1 MDEFILFIDQLLIIV
16 AWSLLFIHPL
26 LQSLH
31 MFQQNRYEIRRYWPW
46 LLEDIKLRMKH
57 PKVWLVPLLMYV
69 ILSLISLKLSTV
81 GASLGVGLTFGLS
94 VILAYQAKAKIF
106 IKPLVYTS
114 RVKRQLVVMLI
125 LIGFLMTRVHTFSW
139 PWILVLTPI
148 IWQSIWF
155 ILILMAIVT
164 LPFEDLM
171 KLRYIHLARQILK
184 QHPRLIKVGI
194 TGSYGKTSSKNIL
207 NEILSEKYYVL
218 ASPASYNTPMGLT
231 LTIREQ
237 LKALHQVFI
246 AEMGAD
252 KVGEI
257 EFLSRFIQPKIGIV
271 TSIGP
276 QHLNTFKT
284 IDNII
289 REKMRLIENLPQDG
303 IAILNLDNA
312 HIKAYSI
319 KNLCRKVTYAMDTEA
334 DYQATDI
341 VYSPQGSSFKVHF
354 ENEVYDF
361 KTRLLGKHNI
371 ANILAGI
378 AVGRNLD
385 LSWTSLQHAV
395 SQVNYVEHRLQLKK
409 INGYNYI
416 DNAFNS
422 NPEGANMSLEVL
434 KMMPGHRT
442 LVTPGMIDL
451 GPSQATYNKAF
462 GAAMIGC
469 ADTVILV
476 GRGQTKAIYE
486 GLSESGFDLKQVHI
500 VDTVKEA
507 FKYIETHTKQ
517 SDIALLE
524 NDLPDAFNR

>member
-1 MDEFILFIDQLLIIV
+1 MDEFILFIDQILIFV

-26 LQSLH
+26 LQGLH
-31 MFQQNRYEIRRYWPW
+31 MFQQNRYEVRRYWPW
-46 LLEDIKLRMKH
+46 LINDLKAKSSH
-57 PKVWLVPLLMYV
+57 PKLWGIPLLAYGL
-69 ILSLISLKLSTV
+69 LSLLSLKSSTI
-81 GASLGVGLTFGLS
+81 GASLGVGLTFGMS
-94 VILAYQAKAKIF
+94 VILAYQAKAKIY
-106 IKPLVYTS
+106 IKPLVYTA
-114 RVKRQLVVMLI
+114 RVKRQIVVMVF
-125 LIGFLMTRVHTFSW
+125 LIGTLMTSVHTLSW

-148 IWQSIWF
+148 IWQVIW
-155 ILILMAIVT
+155 ILVVPMALVT
-164 LPFEDLM
+164 LPFETLM
-171 KLRYIHLARQILK
+171 KYHYVDLAKKILK
-184 QHPRLIKVGI
+184 QHPRLIKIGI

-207 NEILSEKYYVL
+207 DEILSEKYYVL
-218 ASPASYNTPMGLT
+218 ASPASFNTPMGLT
-231 LTIREQ
+231 ITIREQ

-276 QHLNTFKT
+276 QHLNTFKSL
-284 IDNII
+284 DNII
-289 REKMRLIENLPQDG
+289 QEKMRLIENLPKDG
-303 IAILNLDNA
+303 IAILNLDNPYL
-312 HIKAYSI
+312 KAYPI
-319 KNLCRKVTYAMDTEA
+319 KNTCLKVSYAIDSEA

-341 VYSPQGSSFKVHF
+341 VYSPQGSQFNVKYQK
-354 ENEVYDF
+354 EVYPF

-385 LSWTSLQHAV
+385 LSWSSLQHAV

-422 NPEGANMSLEVL
+422 NPEGSKMSLEVL

-451 GPSQATYNKAF
+451 GSSQDAYNKAF
-462 GAAMIGC
+462 GATMLGC

-476 GRGQTKAIYE
+476 GKTQTKAIYE
-486 GLSESGFDLKQVHI
+486 GLSESGYDLKQVQV

-507 FKYIETHTKQ
+507 FKYIESHTKQ